1 MKDSTTLAHARIF
14 KTEFFE
20 PVKMIF
26 VYEFP
31 PENYDDL
38 WFSLVLFIRFFCHI
52 FCGKFFSV
60 QIFCCFSLLLLF
72 SGIHRCVRVFFSA
85 AAIISTCGCK
95 RISKRAF
102 IVLSVEAIES
112 KLLSLVSVNVNFHL
126 FYSSIHFTEKR
137 KHQINVHGTSSIER
151 P

>member
-20 PVKMIF
+20 PFKMIF

-60 QIFCCFSLLLLF
+60 QIFWCFSLLLLF
-72 SGIHRCVRVFFSA
+72 SGIHRCVRVFFC
-85 AAIISTCGCK
+85 CGDY
-95 RISKRAF
+95 IDLWLQA
-102 IVLSVEAIES
+102 
-112 KLLSLVSVNVNFHL
+112 NFKK
-126 FYSSIHFTEKR
+126 SIHCSLGWSNWEKIVKLSISECQFSPILFVYSFYR
-137 KHQINVHGTSSIER
+137 KKEASIVHGTSSIER